1 MKQFIEFYRNP
12 WIWGTHLIGA
22 LVAWF
27 APLDVLDQSAAL
39 RSFTDLM
46 GGIFPTVVGYK
57 KSSKFPQ
64 VSALYFS
71 LMFVLGPIW
80 FWKTLSISRR
90 TVRQPSGKIWSLPR
104 PLRVPVVLLLGGAL
118 FIGLP
123 AFQLFFNPGYDLHV
137 MPISSSRLS
146 LGIWGPLHTTV
157 PWMMFAE
164 FFLVAKLAFKNS
176 HPIGRQDV
184 VKW

>member
-71 LMFVLGPIW
+71 LMFLLGPIW
-80 FWKTLSISRR
+80 LWKSLTTLRHTLLR
-90 TVRQPSGKIWSLPR
+90 AEARIWTLPR
-104 PLRVPVVLLLGGAL
+104 FVRAPLVIVFSGLIFVGLAL
-118 FIGLP
+118 
-123 AFQLFFNPGYDLHV
+123 ASFFLNPGYDFHV
-137 MPISSSRLS
+137 MPINSSRFA
-146 LGIWGPLHTTV
+146 LGIWGVFFTLC
-157 PWMMFAE
+157 PWM
-164 FFLVAKLAFKNS
+164 LLA
-176 HPIGRQDV
+176 GYV
-184 VKW
+184 VSVRRALQTD

>member
-1 MKQFIEFYRNP
+1 MKQIIGVFGNP
-12 WIWGTHLIGA
+12 WIWGTFLMGA

-39 RSFTDLM
+39 RSFTELM
-46 GGIFPTVVGYK
+46 GQIFPPVVGYK

-71 LMFVLGPIW
+71 LMFLLGPIW
-80 FWKTLSISRR
+80 FWKHLSISRH

-104 PLRVPVVLLLGGAL
+104 PLRVPLVILLGGAL

-123 AFQLFFNPGYDLHV
+123 AFQLFLNPGYDFHV
-137 MPISSSRLS
+137 MSISSSRPS
-146 LGIWGPLHTTV
+146 LGIWGPLLTTV

-164 FFLVAKLAFKNS
+164 FFLVAKLAFEKS
-176 HPIGRQDV
+176 
-184 VKW
+184 

>member
-39 RSFTDLM
+39 RSFTEVM

-71 LMFVLGPIW
+71 LMFLLGPIW
-80 FWKTLSISRR
+80 FWKSLTTLRHTLFR
-90 TVRQPSGKIWSLPR
+90 TDGKIWSLPR
-104 PLRVPVVLLLGGAL
+104 LLRVPLVIFLSGAL

-123 AFQLFFNPGYDLHV
+123 VFQVFLNPGYDLHI
-137 MPISSSRLS
+137 MPINSSRAS
-146 LGIWGPLHTTV
+146 LGIWAPISTTF
-157 PWMMFAE
+157 PWMMFAA
-164 FFLVAKLAFKNS
+164 FFVATKRAFGY
-176 HPIGRQDV
+176 P
-184 VKW
+184 